1 MKSPLQLAVR
11 HVSLAALM
19 TMGLCATAAH
29 ADDREDLETLKQTT
43 LNLIQALVQQGVL
56 PADKADALVKQ
67 AEAKARAAV
76 AEAKK
81 TEQSTVR
88 VQFVPE
94 SVRKQIADEVR
105 EEVVAQAK
113 VERWG
118 DVNAVPEWVDRF
130 KFEGDLRLGQQRDMY
145 SDDNAPEVFYLVQ
158 GQNVDN
164 TTEDRDRSRLR
175 ARLGITARVTP
186 DISAALR
193 LVTGSQSDA
202 VSTNQTMGNGNSK
215 LNFALD
221 RAFVRARSQDFLP
234 WLTTTAG
241 RIPNPFFSTDLLWD
255 DDLSFDG
262 VALQYDNP
270 TAAAQTW
277 RPFGTLGVF
286 PLEDIAPS
294 PFTRA
299 KSKWL
304 VGAQGGVEWVPVFS
318 QRAIPMRAKVGL
330 ALYDYRNISGVRN
343 PANTGLTDDT
353 APALRQ
359 KGNSLFNI
367 SNPQTLAGPYGLAAD
382 YRLVNL
388 TGALDVNLY
397 NPVHLIVTGDYV
409 RNVGFSGNKSLA
421 RSGRTLSDETTGYL
435 VRVAVGMPTMLLKN
449 DWQLS
454 LTYRYLEAD
463 AVLDAFTDSDFH
475 LGGTNNKGFIVG
487 AQYGLSRNTWL
498 NARWLSSR
506 EISGL
511 PLSINTV
518 QVYFNA
524 KF

>member
-1 MKSPLQLAVR
+1 MKRPLHHAMR
-11 HVSLAALM
+11 HVTLAALM
-19 TMGLCATAAH
+19 TLGCGTVAQ
-29 ADDREDLETLKQTT
+29 ADEREDLETLKQTT
-43 LNLIQALVQQGVL
+43 INLIQALVQQGVL

-67 AEAKARAAV
+67 AETKARAAV

-81 TEQSTVR
+81 AEQSTVR

-113 VERWG
+113 AERWG

-130 KFEGDLRLGQQRDMY
+130 KFEGDLRLGYQRDIY
-145 SDDNAPEVFYLVQ
+145 SDDNAPVLNFLAA
-158 GQNVDN
+158 GQNIEN
-164 TTEDRDRSRLR
+164 TTEDRDRARLR

-186 DISAALR
+186 DVSAALR
-193 LVTGSQSDA
+193 LVTGNQADA
-202 VSTNQTMGNGNSK
+202 VSTNQTLGNGSSK

-221 RAFVRARSQDFLP
+221 RAFVRARSPDFLP
-234 WLTTTAG
+234 WMTTTAG
-241 RIPNPFFSTDLLWD
+241 RIPNPFFGTDLLWD

-262 VALQYDNP
+262 VALQFDDP
-270 TAAAQTW
+270 AAAARVW
-277 RPFGTLGVF
+277 RPFGAVGVF
-286 PLEDIAPS
+286 PLEDVAPS
-294 PFTRA
+294 PFTQAR
-299 KSKWL
+299 SKWL
-304 VGAQGGVEWVPVFS
+304 VGAQGGVEWVPS
-318 QRAIPMRAKVGL
+318 NDMRAKVGL
-330 ALYDYRNISGVRN
+330 ALYDYKNISGVRN
-343 PANTGLTDDT
+343 PSGTGLTNDT
-353 APALRQ
+353 APAQRQ
-359 KGNSLFNI
+359 KGNTLFNL
-367 SNPQTLAGPYGLAAD
+367 SNPQTLDGPYGLASD

-409 RNVGFSGNKSLA
+409 RNIGFSSSKTLA
-421 RSGRTLSDETTGYL
+421 RSGLNLNSETTGYL

-511 PLSINTV
+511 PLSINAF

>member
-1 MKSPLQLAVR
+1 MKSPLHLAMR

-19 TMGLCATAAH
+19 TLGLCATTAH

-56 PADKADALVKQ
+56 PADKADALGKQ

-81 TEQSTVR
+81 AEQSTVR

-145 SDDNAPEVFYLVQ
+145 SDDNAPVLNFLAA
-158 GQNVDN
+158 GQNIEN

-175 ARLGITARVTP
+175 ARLGVTARVTP

-193 LVTGSQSDA
+193 LVTGNQSDA

-215 LNFALD
+215 INFALD
-221 RAFVRARSQDFLP
+221 RAYVRARSQDFMP

-270 TAAAQTW
+270 SAAAQTW
-277 RPFGTLGVF
+277 RPFGTLGIF

-304 VGAQGGVEWVPVFS
+304 VGAQGGVEWVPS
-318 QRAIPMRAKVGL
+318 NDMRAKVGL
-330 ALYDYRNISGVRN
+330 ALYDYKNISGVRN
-343 PANTGLTDDT
+343 PAGTSLTNDT
-353 APALRQ
+353 SPALRQ

-367 SNPQTLAGPYGLAAD
+367 SNPQTLDGPYGLAAD
-382 YRLVNL
+382 YRVLNL

-397 NPVHLIVTGDYV
+397 NPVHLILTGDYV
-409 RNVGFSGNKSLA
+409 RNIGFSDSKTRA
-421 RSGRTLSDETTGYL
+421 RSGLTVPRETTGYL
-435 VRVAVGMPTMLLKN
+435 VRVAVGMPAMLLKN

-463 AVLDAFTDSDFH
+463 ATLDAFTDSDFH

-511 PLSINTV
+511 PLSINTF
-518 QVYFNA
+518 QMYFNA